1 MRELAEGTIR
11 TGLGLARHIARYV
24 AYHVAR

>member
-11 TGLGLARHIARYV
+11 TGIGLARHIVRYV
-24 AYHVAR
+24 SYHVAG